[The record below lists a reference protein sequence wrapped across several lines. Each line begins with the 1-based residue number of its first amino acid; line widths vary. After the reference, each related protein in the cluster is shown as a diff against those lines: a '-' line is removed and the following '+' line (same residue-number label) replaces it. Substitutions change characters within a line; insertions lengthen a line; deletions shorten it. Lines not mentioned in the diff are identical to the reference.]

1 MTTRSSRDD
10 EVTNNIV
17 RKKFEEWWEFN
28 NRPHIKLI
36 AKDMGIAYPSFIS
49 WRNHKREFSYETLRK
64 IRSYFKK
71 LEDRQNENLE
81 IIKRNQI

>member
-10 EVTNNIV
+10 KVTNNGV
-17 RKKFEEWWEFN
+17 RNRFNEWYEFN
-28 NRPHIKLI
+28 NCPHLKLI

-64 IRSYFKK
+64 IRNYFIK
-71 LEDRQNENLE
+71 LEERQDKNLE
-81 IIKRNQI
+81 LMRRAAK